1 MAQVEGSVVL
11 VTGAQG
17 GLGREFVAQ
26 ALARG
31 AAKVYASARSP
42 QEWDNA
48 RIVPLRL
55 DVTDEQSVA
64 AAVQAASDVTVVVNN
79 AGIHGAGSLLASPVS
94 EVERVFA
101 TNVFGALRVAKAFAP
116 VLGRNSGGALVDV
129 ASVLSWLG
137 IAGAYSAS
145 KAALWSLTNSLRL
158 ELAPQGTQVLG
169 AHLGY
174 TDTPLIAGL
183 DVEKNDP
190 ADVVA
195 AIWDAVEAGEREVL
209 VDQVSRDVRAALS
222 GPLEALYPQL
232 GAPVAGG
239 R

>member
-1 MAQVEGSVVL
+1 MAQLKDAVVL

-31 AAKVYASARSP
+31 AARVYATARSP
-42 QEWDNA
+42 QEWDDS

-55 DVTDEQSVA
+55 DVTDEESVA
-64 AAVQAASDVTVVVNN
+64 AAVQAAADVTVVVNN
-79 AGIHGAGSLLASPVS
+79 AGVNGAESLLASPVS

-101 TNVFGALRVAKAFAP
+101 TNVLGALRVAKGFAP
-116 VLGRNSGGALVDV
+116 VLGRNGGGALVDV
-129 ASVLSWLG
+129 ASVLSWLA
-137 IAGAYSAS
+137 IAGGYSAS

-158 ELAPQGTQVLG
+158 ELAPQGTQVVG

-174 TDTPLIAGL
+174 TDTPMIAGL

-195 AIWDAVEAGEREVL
+195 AIWDAVEAGAHEAL
-209 VDQVSRDVRAALS
+209 VDAVSRDVRAALAA
-222 GPLEALYPQL
+222 PVEALYPQL
-232 GAPVAGG
+232 GVVAAG
-239 R
+239 RG

>member
-1 MAQVEGSVVL
+1 MAQLEGAVVL

-17 GLGREFVAQ
+17 GLGREFVGQ

-31 AAKVYASARSP
+31 ARRVYATARSP
-42 QEWDNA
+42 QEWDDP
-48 RIVPLRL
+48 RIVALRL
-55 DVTDEQSVA
+55 DVTDDANVA
-64 AAVQAASDVTVVVNN
+64 AAAQAAADVTVVVNN
-79 AGIHGAGSLLASPVS
+79 AGVGGTLSLLSSSVP
-94 EVERVFA
+94 EVEGVFA

-116 VLGRNSGGALVDV
+116 ALARNGGGALVDV
-129 ASVLSWLG
+129 LSVLSWLA
-137 IAGAYSAS
+137 IAGGYSAS
-145 KAALWSLTNSLRL
+145 KAALWSITNSLRL
-158 ELAPQGTQVLG
+158 ELAPQGTQVVG

-195 AIWDAVEAGEREVL
+195 AIWDAVEAGEREAL
-209 VDQVSRDVRAALS
+209 ADAVSREVRGALS
-222 GPLEALYPQL
+222 APLEALYPQL
-232 GAPVAGG
+232 GALAGDG

>member
-31 AAKVYASARSP
+31 AARVYATARSP
-42 QEWDNA
+42 QEWADA
-48 RIVPLRL
+48 RVVPLRL
-55 DVTDEQSVA
+55 DVTDDESVA
-64 AAVQAASDVTVVVNN
+64 AAVQAAGDVTVVVNN

-94 EVERVFA
+94 DVERVFA

-116 VLGRNSGGALVDV
+116 VLGRNGGGALVDV

-169 AHLGY
+169 AHL
-174 TDTPLIAGL
+174 
-183 DVEKNDP
+183 
-190 ADVVA
+190 
-195 AIWDAVEAGEREVL
+195 
-209 VDQVSRDVRAALS
+209 
-222 GPLEALYPQL
+222 
-232 GAPVAGG
+232 
-239 R
+239 

>member
-1 MAQVEGSVVL
+1 MAQLENAVVL

-31 AAKVYASARSP
+31 ARTVYATARSP
-42 QEWDNA
+42 REWDDP
-48 RIVPLRL
+48 RIVSLAL
-55 DVTDEQSVA
+55 DVTDDASVA
-64 AAVQAASDVTVVVNN
+64 VAAKAAADVTIVVNN
-79 AGIHGAGSLLASPVS
+79 AGVGGTTSLLSSSVAD
-94 EVERVFA
+94 VEALFA
-101 TNVFGALRVAKAFAP
+101 TNVFGALRVAKEFAP
-116 VLGRNSGGALVDV
+116 VLGRNGGGALVDV
-129 ASVLSWLG
+129 ASVLSWLA
-137 IAGAYSAS
+137 IAGGYSAS
-145 KAALWSLTNSLRL
+145 KAALWSVTNSLRL
-158 ELAPQGTQVLG
+158 ELAPQGTQVVG

-209 VDQVSRDVRAALS
+209 ADAVSRDVRAALS
-222 GPLEALYPQL
+222 GPIEALYPQL
-232 GAPVAGG
+232 GAHAVEGQ
-239 R
+239 

>member
-1 MAQVEGSVVL
+1 MAQLNDAVVL

-42 QEWDNA
+42 QQWDDS

-55 DVTDEQSVA
+55 DVTDDESVV
-64 AAVQAASDVTVVVNN
+64 AAVQAAGDVTVVVNN
-79 AGIHGAGSLLASPVS
+79 AGIHGAGALLTSPVS
-94 EVERVFA
+94 EVERAIVG
-101 TNVFGALRVAKAFAP
+101 NVFRALRVANGFAP
-116 VLGRNSGGALVDV
+116 VLRRHGGGALGDV
-129 ASVLSWLG
+129 AAVLSWLA
-137 IAGAYSAS
+137 IAGGYSAS

-158 ELAPQGTQVLG
+158 ELAPQGTQVVG

-174 TDTPLIAGL
+174 TDTPMIAGL

-195 AIWDAVEAGEREVL
+195 AIWDAVEAGAHEAL
-209 VDQVSRDVRAALS
+209 TDAVSRDVRAALS
-222 GPLEALYPQL
+222 APVEALYPQL
-232 GAPVAGG
+232 GAVAASRG
-239 R
+239 